1 MKLNLKKL
9 KEEKDVLMKD
19 SGKKEFDNDNLK
31 NKNNIGIIKE
41 NNSNEEGV
49 EKANNKKSKI
59 SLIFDTEGD
68 LSFKGES
75 LKNSINFNNAEDDNN
90 KISLPLIDNNTTGS
104 FTNIISSLNKLD
116 NNDLNAN
123 NNNNDFVEDYKKV
136 KNNRYDINNNDDE
149 SNNSD
154 QNLNIN
160 KEILKYQNNLKNK
173 IKSLEE
179 EVEIQKNKN
188 LNFFIEMKNEL
199 YDLNEEKIPL
209 DKYTNLLKLYEKEKE
224 NNKILE
230 KKYIE
235 IVEKILNNLVK
246 YFKKININLETESM
260 ENNILTSSTEDKFTN
275 KKNKYNSNNLNFDYS
290 NVKKGNLFW
299 K

>member
-1 MKLNLKKL
+1 
-9 KEEKDVLMKD
+9 
-19 SGKKEFDNDNLK
+19 
-31 NKNNIGIIKE
+31 
-41 NNSNEEGV
+41 
-49 EKANNKKSKI
+49 
-59 SLIFDTEGD
+59 
-68 LSFKGES
+68 
-75 LKNSINFNNAEDDNN
+75 
-90 KISLPLIDNNTTGS
+90 
-104 FTNIISSLNKLD
+104 LNKLD

-149 SNNSD
+149 SNNSE

-246 YFKKININLETESM
+246 YFKKMNINLETESM

-290 NVKKGNLFW
+290 NMKKENLFW